1 MRVPGMQDMFL
12 PAIEAGLML
21 AEAQVVIALRMA
33 GLAGFWP
40 MHEDEGLMMVA
51 EKVEAGQAAAAA
63 ALWAGMGGATA
74 GEVAL
79 AAIAPLRDRTRA
91 NARRLMGA

>member
-1 MRVPGMQDMFL
+1 MRIPDMQDFFL
-12 PAIEAGLML
+12 PAMETGLML
-21 AEAQVVIALRMA
+21 AEAQVVIALRLA
-33 GLAGFWP
+33 GLAGLWP
-40 MHEDEGLMMVA
+40 VGEDEGVRMVA
-51 EKVEAGQAAAAA
+51 EKLEAGQASATA

-91 NARRLMGA
+91 NARRLMGG

>member
-1 MRVPGMQDMFL
+1 MRIPGMQDMFL
-12 PAIEAGLML
+12 PAMEAGLML

-33 GLAGFWP
+33 GLAGLWP
-40 MHEDEGLMMVA
+40 MAEDEGMMMLA
-51 EKVEAGQAAAAA
+51 EKVEAGQAAAVA
-63 ALWAGMGGATA
+63 ALSAGMGGATA

>member
-1 MRVPGMQDMFL
+1 MRIPGMQDMFL
-12 PAIEAGLML
+12 PAMEAGLML

-33 GLAGFWP
+33 GLAGLWP
-40 MHEDEGLMMVA
+40 MAEDEGMMMLA

-63 ALWAGMGGATA
+63 ALRAGMGGATG

-79 AAIAPLRDRTRA
+79 AATAPQRDRTRA

>member
-1 MRVPGMQDMFL
+1 MNGADWVLERVFCGMQVSGAD
-12 PAIEAGLML
+12 I
-21 AEAQVVIALRMA
+21 
-33 GLAGFWP
+33 
-40 MHEDEGLMMVA
+40 
-51 EKVEAGQAAAAA
+51 
-63 ALWAGMGGATA
+63 AGMGGATA